1 MIFFVSTDEEWRIAW
16 QTVDGITHRKGQGGW

>member
-16 QTVDGITHRKGQGGW
+16 QTLDCITHWKGQVGW